1 MALTKLNFSGQGS
14 IIGSLPSGAV
24 IQTVEGTKTLNT
36 SSSNSTSFIDMTNLS
51 VSITPT
57 FANSKFKIM
66 LQTNHQM
73 QYTTRYTFMT
83 VFRDID
89 GTETDISG
97 TTAGT
102 NTTFS
107 GSYVNY
113 SNGVNTM
120 TGVSHY
126 IDTPNTTSTIIYK
139 PRIRVSFGYVFYGYN
154 NTLSS
159 IQVEEIKG

>member
-24 IQTVEGTKTLNT
+24 IQTVEGTKTTNNNAT
-36 SSSNSTSFIDMTNLS
+36 SSRSFIDMENLS

-66 LQTNHQM
+66 LQSNHQM
-73 QYTTRYTFMT
+73 QYSTRYTFMT

-97 TTAGT
+97 TTPHT
-102 NTTFS
+102 NTYRCTAI
-107 GSYVNY
+107 
-113 SNGVNTM
+113 
-120 TGVSHY
+120 H
-126 IDTPNTTSTIIYK
+126 
-139 PRIRVSFGYVFYGYN
+139 
-154 NTLSS
+154 
-159 IQVEEIKG
+159 

>member
-24 IQTVEGTKTLNT
+24 IQTVEGTKTL
-36 SSSNSTSFIDMTNLS
+36 STYSTTTRSFTDMLNLS

-66 LQTNHQM
+66 LQTSHQM
-73 QYTTRYTFMT
+73 QYSTRYTFMT

-97 TTAGT
+97 TTTGS

-113 SNGVNTM
+113 SNSLNIM

-139 PRIRVSFGYVFYGYN
+139 PRIRVSNGFVTYGYN
-154 NTLSS
+154 NMLSL

>member
-24 IQTVEGTKTLNT
+24 IQTVEGTKTSNT
-36 SSSNSTSFIDMTNLS
+36 TSTQSRSFIDMYNFS

-66 LQTNHQM
+66 LQSNHQM
-73 QYTTRYTFMT
+73 QYSTRYMFLT

-97 TTAGT
+97 TTTGS
-102 NTTFS
+102 NTTHS
-107 GSYVNY
+107 GAYIHY
-113 SNGVNTM
+113 SNGINHM
-120 TGVSHY
+120 TSVSHY

-139 PRIRVSFGYVFYGYN
+139 PRIRVSHGYVWYGYTN
-154 NTLSS
+154 MLSL

>member
-24 IQTVEGTKTLNT
+24 IQTVEGTKTSST
-36 SSSNSTSFIDMTNLS
+36 SSTQSRSFLDMQNLS

-66 LQTNHQM
+66 LQSNHQM
-73 QYTTRYTFMT
+73 QYSTRFTFMT

-89 GTETDISG
+89 GTETDISS
-97 TTAGT
+97 TTTGS
-102 NTTFS
+102 NTTLS
-107 GSYVNY
+107 GSYINY
-113 SNGVNTM
+113 STSINNM
-120 TGVSHY
+120 TAVSHY

-139 PRIRVSFGYVFYGYN
+139 PRIRVSHGFVSFGYN
-154 NTLSS
+154 NMLSL

>member
-24 IQTVEGTKTLNT
+24 IQTAEGTKTVNNGST
-36 SSSNSTSFIDMTNLS
+36 SSRTFIDMLNLS

-73 QYTTRYTFMT
+73 QYSTRYTFMT

-97 TTAGT
+97 TTT
-102 NTTFS
+102 LSNTSFS

-113 SNGVNTM
+113 SNGINTM
-120 TGVSHY
+120 TAVSHY

-139 PRIRVSFGYVFYGYN
+139 PRIRVSYGYVFYGYN
-154 NTLSS
+154 NMLSS